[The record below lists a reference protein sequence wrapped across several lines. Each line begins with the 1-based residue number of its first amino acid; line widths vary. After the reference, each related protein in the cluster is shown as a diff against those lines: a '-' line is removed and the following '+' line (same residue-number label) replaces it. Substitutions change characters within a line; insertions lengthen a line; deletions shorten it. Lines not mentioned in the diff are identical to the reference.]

1 MPEVKLELGEKAV
14 KKVLEKF
21 PGEPLEKAIEKAV
34 KESINMEKMGDIK
47 DLENEVERI
56 HSVVHNLQRIVATTG
71 DLLNSY
77 SQVLNDIR
85 LKLTELMDKIDGLE
99 SRINDLIG
107 KFEESQIQVAP
118 KPEVVPHEARESPK
132 ERSKERKTSAIGIL
146 KKQKVMFEADLA
158 SKIRNRDAFFER
170 LRKDGA
176 LVLSLTDQRVAIDPE
191 YWGDFLTKLKSLD
204 TNSEK
209 KIHEVLGKVGSE
221 LLKALSKNALA
232 YFDATKKR
240 WVVLLE

>member
-1 MPEVKLELGEKAV
+1 MPEVKLELDEKIM
-14 KKVLEKF
+14 KKLLEKF
-21 PGEPLEKAIEKAV
+21 PGEPIDKAAEKAV
-34 KESINMEKMGDIK
+34 KESISKEELAGIK
-47 DLENEVERI
+47 ELEEEIERI
-56 HSVVHNLQRIVATTG
+56 HLVIHNLQRIVTTTG

-85 LKLTELMDKIDGLE
+85 LKLTELIGKVDDLE
-99 SRINDLIG
+99 SRVNELSAKLG
-107 KFEESQIQVAP
+107 ESKIQAAP
-118 KPEVVPHEARESPK
+118 KPEAVPHEARESPR
-132 ERSKERKTSAIGIL
+132 ERSKERRTSAIEIL

-170 LRKDGA
+170 LRRDGA

-191 YWGDFLTKLKSLD
+191 YWQGFLSKLKGLD

-209 KIHEVLGKVGSE
+209 EIHEVLGKVGSE